1 LKSQFRGGV
10 HPADSKDTDKEAV
23 KTLPLLELYLVSLSQ
38 HIGSPAEPIV
48 SAGDKVLKYQEIAKP
63 TGFIS
68 ASLHAPTSGTVK
80 AVEPSPHPS
89 GRLIPAIV
97 IESDGE
103 DREFDISTNS
113 DPNLEKGPEVWN
125 DMVKNAGIVGMGGA
139 AFPTH
144 VKLSPPDDKPIELM
158 IANGIECEPYLTADH
173 RLMLESP
180 ELVAVGLRLTMEM
193 VGAKKAIIGVEA
205 NKPDAIETFR
215 SFDLPPDVEV
225 AELPVMY
232 PQGAEKQLI
241 YALLG
246 KEVPKGGLPMD
257 VGVVVQNV
265 GTLAAICEA
274 VTKGKPLV
282 ERIMTLGGSVP
293 AGPGNYLARIG
304 TPLSDIVEQTGGMKG
319 PAARIVSG
327 GPMMGQAMTSFE
339 SPVLKG
345 TSGLLVF
352 GPGEMKAL
360 NQRACIRCGA
370 CVRVCPVS
378 LMPQTLGN
386 MVEWNIFDVLEQNHI
401 NDCIECGCCAYVC
414 PSDRNMVQF
423 IRQGKAEIITRGQK
437 G

>member
-1 LKSQFRGGV
+1 MKGQFKGGV
-10 HPADSKDTDKEAV
+10 HPAESKDTNKEAV
-23 KTLPLLELYLVSLSQ
+23 KVLQLLELYMVSLSQ
-38 HIGSPAEPIV
+38 HIGAPAEPIV
-48 SAGDKVLKYQEIAKP
+48 SAGDKVLKYQEIARS

-80 AVEPSPHPS
+80 AIEPSPHPS

-113 DPNLEKGPEVWN
+113 DPDLKKGPEAWKE
-125 DMVKNAGIVGMGGA
+125 MVRNAGIVGMGGA

-173 RLMLESP
+173 RLMLENP
-180 ELVAVGLRLTMEM
+180 ELVVAGLRLTMEM

-205 NKPDAIETFR
+205 NKPDAIETFL
-215 SFDLPPDVEV
+215 SLDLPPDIEV
-225 AELPVMY
+225 AELPCMY

-246 KEVPKGGLPMD
+246 KEVPAGGLPMD

-265 GTLAAICEA
+265 GTLAAIYDA

-304 TPLSDIVEQTGGMKG
+304 MPLSDVVEQTGGMRG

-327 GPMMGQAMTSFE
+327 GPMMGEALSSLE

-345 TSGLLVF
+345 TGGLLIF
-352 GPGEMKAL
+352 GAGEMRPLK
-360 NQRACIRCGA
+360 QRACVRCGA
-370 CVRVCPVS
+370 CIKVCPS
-378 LMPQTLGN
+378 ALLPHKLGT
-386 MVEWNIFDVLEQNHI
+386 MVEWSVFGELEGFHI

-414 PSDRNMVQF
+414 PSDRNLVQY
-423 IRQGKAEIITRGQK
+423 IRHGKAEIMTRGHMH
-437 G
+437 